1 MQEIKKKYPNY
12 NIVLVLSGSFTER
25 GEVSLISKDK
35 KVKIA
40 LEAGIDLIVELPFV
54 FSTQSADYFSY
65 GALTILEKLQVEKI
79 IFGSECNN
87 IKALE
92 TIAKTQIDNEDFDK
106 LVKIYCK
113 LGNNYP
119 TSLALALKDLTG
131 KEISTPNDLLG
142 ISYIKTII
150 KNNYKIKYESLK
162 RTNNYHSLELE
173 TTSSASAIRKALKEK
188 KDITNQ
194 VPSFVLKYLTDL
206 HYIEAYFPFLKYKIL
221 TEDNLLK
228 YQTIDEAT
236 AKRMKKQIKDI
247 NSYEELVTKLKQK
260 RITENKV
267 KRMLLHILCN
277 YTKDTNKKMTEVKYI
292 RILGFNEKGRKYL
305 SSIKKDITVPLI
317 SKIKREKEPMLE
329 LELKCQAIYNLLS
342 NEAMEE
348 KVFPIVWED
357 KNDKK

>member
-1 MQEIKKKYPNY
+1 
-12 NIVLVLSGSFTER
+12 
-25 GEVSLISKDK
+25 
-35 KVKIA
+35 
-40 LEAGIDLIVELPFV
+40 
-54 FSTQSADYFSY
+54 
-65 GALTILEKLQVEKI
+65 
-79 IFGSECNN
+79 
-87 IKALE
+87 
-92 TIAKTQIDNEDFDK
+92 
-106 LVKIYCK
+106 
-113 LGNNYP
+113 
-119 TSLALALKDLTG
+119 
-131 KEISTPNDLLG
+131 
-142 ISYIKTII
+142 
-150 KNNYKIKYESLK
+150 
-162 RTNNYHSLELE
+162 
-173 TTSSASAIRKALKEK
+173 
-188 KDITNQ
+188 
-194 VPSFVLKYLTDL
+194 
-206 HYIEAYFPFLKYKIL
+206 
-221 TEDNLLK
+221 
-228 YQTIDEAT
+228 
-236 AKRMKKQIKDI
+236 MKKQIKDI